1 MEKDTLYKFFDGK
14 ASQEEKKAVRAWLEA
29 TPQNE
34 KRLFRER
41 EFFDA
46 MILSGKTRTATSK
59 KKSRPFYLAIM
70 QEAMKVVAIFA
81 IVITC
86 GVYFYQSEIRK
97 INQSISTITVPAG
110 QRVNLAL
117 PDGTSVWLNARSK
130 MSYPAAFTG
139 DKREITLDGEAYF
152 EVSHNT

>member
-46 MILSGKTRTATSK
+46 MILSGSTKVAGME
-59 KKSRPFYLAIM
+59 KKSR
-70 QEAMKVVAIFA
+70 
-81 IVITC
+81 
-86 GVYFYQSEIRK
+86 
-97 INQSISTITVPAG
+97 
-110 QRVNLAL
+110 
-117 PDGTSVWLNARSK
+117 
-130 MSYPAAFTG
+130 
-139 DKREITLDGEAYF
+139 
-152 EVSHNT
+152 